1 MRKPGKSLLRFG
13 LTLVVLYALVCVGA
27 RYVSTWMLFPV
38 PPPTYG
44 EKLRGLVMISGADG
58 RKYAAVHLPNPA
70 AKQIILLFHGNGD
83 DLGPTMGRIEALNAR
98 GFAVLAVDY
107 AGYGLSDGKA
117 SESGLY
123 AAADAAYA
131 QVTGPLGWAPEKV
144 IAHGV
149 SLGGA
154 ASMWVAYRHNV
165 GGLIMESSFMSAYR
179 PITGY
184 PLVLGDRMPNLARMK
199 QVRCPVLVIHGFDD
213 GLISWEHGR
222 RLFEAAPEPKRSF
235 WVPGAG
241 HNNVISTAGDPYW
254 RAIAEFA
261 AGL

>member
-1 MRKPGKSLLRFG
+1 MRQFLKSLLQVTKV
-13 LTLVVLYALVCVGA
+13 LAVLYVLICIGA
-27 RYVSTWMLFPV
+27 RYVSTWMLFPA

-44 EKLRGLVMISGADG
+44 EKLRGLVMIPGADG
-58 RKYAAVHLPNPA
+58 QRYAAVHLPNPT
-70 AKQIILLFHGNGD
+70 AKQIMLLFHGNGD
-83 DLGPTMGRIEALNAR
+83 DLGPTMGRIEALNTR
-98 GFAVLAVDY
+98 GFAVLAVDF

-117 SESGLY
+117 SEAGLY

-131 QVTGPLGWAPEKV
+131 QATGPLGWAPEQV

-154 ASMWVAYRHNV
+154 ASMWVASRHKV

-179 PITGY
+179 VITGY
-184 PLVLGDRMPNLARMK
+184 PLVLGDRMPNLVRMK

-213 GLISWEHGR
+213 GLVNWEHGR

>member
-1 MRKPGKSLLRFG
+1 MRQFLKSLLQVTKV
-13 LTLVVLYALVCVGA
+13 LAVLYVLICIGA
-27 RYVSTWMLFPV
+27 RYVSTWMLFPA

-44 EKLRGLVMISGADG
+44 EKLRGLVMIPGADG
-58 RKYAAVHLPNPA
+58 RKYAAVHLPNLT

-83 DLGPTMGRIEALNAR
+83 DLGPTMGRIEALNTR
-98 GFAVLAVDY
+98 GFAVLAVDF

-117 SESGLY
+117 SEAGLY

-131 QVTGPLGWAPEKV
+131 QATGPLGWAPEQV

-154 ASMWVAYRHNV
+154 ASMWVASRHKV

-179 PITGY
+179 VITGY
-184 PLVLGDRMPNLARMK
+184 PLVLGDRMPNLVRMK

-213 GLISWEHGR
+213 GLVNWEHGR

-241 HNNVISTAGDPYW
+241 HNNVISTSGDSYW
-254 RAIAEFA
+254 RTLAEFA